1 MAWGG
6 ANSGRWVTAIRRI
19 IHIADA
25 RDVDEHRLSRLV
37 PVTSDR
43 SGGVFVRLPD
53 FAGDDDWARL
63 KDLLRQHL
71 PGKPSDHGVMPIGTN
86 AKRDAPDVI
95 TMIVERHLEDGFDIW
110 MNARSRRLKREE
122 RVTSHG
128 RSVILD
134 DHESDRFFK
143 DPDGSGPPLELIVRV
158 ASECGPLVIDLCQRP
173 RTILRRRR
181 CLESIERI
189 QQIDTGCMRWL
200 ACRPGRSIAEKAG
213 PSQKV
218 LGVVR
223 EQSLDTLENRVLR
236 DFLRRCLI
244 ASNAYL
250 GNHHAKVQPGEIER
264 KHDYVKEVDQ
274 FSRICRSLTNNTEI
288 GRLTPAS
295 GPVTPNYALQ
305 FGERYRSLWYWYEQ
319 LVRREDQIGSAIP
332 WCSRMF
338 SERMGIEIARR
349 LRTELKTTL
358 LNRIVLGEEHLFGVM
373 TRESWGMTFGPFT
386 DGNGESL
393 VLDMIPES
401 GLDAWRSDRKPSSY
415 PDIDLLF
422 HLHAPFDSK
431 KGRLLALQIGIGE
444 SIDSSEADIPSMG
457 AVIQTRLMT
466 GRLAAGE
473 MRFEAPDITER
484 NLISGLPAA
493 EVAQEVMAWLEIR
506 S

>member
-1 MAWGG
+1 
-6 ANSGRWVTAIRRI
+6 VTSIRSVL
-19 IHIADA
+19 HIADA
-25 RDVDEHRLSRLV
+25 QDVDEHRLSRLV
-37 PVTSDR
+37 PVTKDHA
-43 SGGVFVRLPD
+43 GGVFVRLPD
-53 FAGDDDWARL
+53 FASDDDWSRL
-63 KDLLRQHL
+63 KDLLKQHL
-71 PGKPSDHGVMPIGTN
+71 PGRPSDHGVIGIGTN
-86 AKRDAPDVI
+86 AKRDAPHAI
-95 TMIVERHLEDGFDIW
+95 TMVVERHLEDGFDIW
-110 MNARSRRLKREE
+110 VNARSRRLKRSE

-128 RSVILD
+128 RTVFLD
-134 DHESDRFFK
+134 DHESDRFFR

-181 CLESIERI
+181 SRESIERI
-189 QQIDTGCMRWL
+189 QQIDTTCMRWL
-200 ACRPGRSIAEKAG
+200 ACRPGRTIAEKAG

-236 DFLRRCLI
+236 DFLRRCLVG
-244 ASNAYL
+244 SNVYL
-250 GNHHAKVQPGEIER
+250 SNHSKSVRSGEIER
-264 KHDYVKEVDQ
+264 KHDYVKEVEQ

-288 GRLTPAS
+288 GRLSPAS

-349 LRTELKTTL
+349 LRTELKSTL
-358 LNRIVLGEEHLFGVM
+358 VNRIVMGEEHVFGTM
-373 TRESWGMTFGPFT
+373 TREPWGMTFGPFM

-401 GLDAWRSDRKPSSY
+401 GLDAWHSDRVASSY
-415 PDIDLLF
+415 PNIDLLF
-422 HLHAPFDSK
+422 HLHEPFDSK
-431 KGRLLALQIGIGE
+431 KGRLLALQLGVGQ
-444 SIDSSEADIPSMG
+444 STDSSEAQTSSVG

-466 GRLAAGE
+466 GRLEDGE
-473 MRFEAPDITER
+473 VRFEAPNIKER
-484 NLISGLPAA
+484 DLISQLPAA
-493 EVAQEVMAWLEIR
+493 EVAQEVMTWLEIH

>member
-1 MAWGG
+1 
-6 ANSGRWVTAIRRI
+6 
-19 IHIADA
+19 
-25 RDVDEHRLSRLV
+25 
-37 PVTSDR
+37 
-43 SGGVFVRLPD
+43 
-53 FAGDDDWARL
+53 
-63 KDLLRQHL
+63 
-71 PGKPSDHGVMPIGTN
+71 
-86 AKRDAPDVI
+86 
-95 TMIVERHLEDGFDIW
+95 
-110 MNARSRRLKREE
+110 
-122 RVTSHG
+122 
-128 RSVILD
+128 
-134 DHESDRFFK
+134 SDRFFR

-213 PSQKV
+213 PSQKL

-250 GNHHAKVQPGEIER
+250 RNHHAEIRPGAVER
-264 KHDYVKEVDQ
+264 KHDYVKEVEQ
-274 FSRICRSLTNNTEI
+274 FSRICRNLTNNTEI
-288 GRLTPAS
+288 GKLAPAS

-319 LVRREDQIGSAIP
+319 LVRREDQIASAIP

-338 SERMGIEIARR
+338 AERMAIEIARR
-349 LRTELKTTL
+349 LRTELKTML
-358 LNRIVLGEEHLFGVM
+358 LNRITVGEEHVFGTMV
-373 TRESWGMTFGPFT
+373 REPWGMTFGPFT

-401 GLDAWRSDRKPSSY
+401 SFDAWSSNRGRASH
-415 PDIDLLF
+415 PDVDLIF
-422 HLHAPFDSK
+422 HLHEPFDSQ
-431 KGRLLALQIGIGE
+431 KGALLALQIGIDE
-444 SIDSSEADIPSMG
+444 SIDSSEADTSSSG
-457 AVIQTRLMT
+457 AVMHTRLMT
-466 GRLAAGE
+466 GRFEDGV
-473 MRFEAPDITER
+473 MRFDAPNIKER
-484 NLISGLPAA
+484 TLTSKLPAA
-493 EVAQEVMAWLEIR
+493 EVAQEVMTWLEIH